1 MVTTGVSARG
11 LDIVNVMHVINYD
24 LPRASQGGITEYMH
38 RIGGSDSFFTIICV
52 SLTKLQLMNLH
63 CS

>member
-38 RIGGSDSFFTIICV
+38 RIGGFDSSLSTIILFLDEA
-52 SLTKLQLMNLH
+52 S
-63 CS
+63 S